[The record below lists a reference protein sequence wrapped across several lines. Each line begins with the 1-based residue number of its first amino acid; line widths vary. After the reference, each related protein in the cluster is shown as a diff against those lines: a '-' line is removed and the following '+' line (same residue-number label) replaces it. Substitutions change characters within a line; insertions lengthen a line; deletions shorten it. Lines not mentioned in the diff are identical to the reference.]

1 MGFVVNFEY
10 CLVIYNFS
18 LSKKQNII
26 SPVIKIDNQKILKEM
41 KIVVIGATGTLGK
54 EIVKLGK
61 ERGYTVIEA
70 SRKSENSVNI
80 DNPESVEKFL
90 ESIPEVDAIICAAGN
105 ASSGAVDKLTD
116 EEIQLGIKSKLMGQI
131 NIVRKGMDKVKNGG
145 TVLLTGGFLA
155 YKPWLHSSNLA
166 MVNSGLEGFARAAAL
181 EMKDGKRITVMHP
194 PLVKETAVRM
204 GAKTEQWPAAA
215 EVAKVYLDTLK
226 SSTVEIPVYFKGY
239 EP

>member
-1 MGFVVNFEY
+1 
-10 CLVIYNFS
+10 
-18 LSKKQNII
+18 
-26 SPVIKIDNQKILKEM
+26 M

-61 ERGYTVIEA
+61 ERGYSVIEA
-70 SRKSENSVNI
+70 SRKSENSVDI
-80 DNPESVEKFL
+80 DNPESLEKFL

-131 NIVRKGMDKVKNGG
+131 NIVRKGMGKVKNGG

-155 YKPWLHSSNLA
+155 FKPWMHSSNLA

-181 EMKDGKRITVMHP
+181 EMKDGKKVTVMHP
-194 PLVKETAVRM
+194 PLVKETAARM
-204 GAKTEQWPAAA
+204 GVKTEEWPPAAKVA
-215 EVAKVYLDTLK
+215 EVYLNTLK
-226 SSTVEIPVYFKGY
+226 SSEVTIPVYFEGY